1 MDRKSSSQVRQR
13 KANKQNAEQKQEPIL
28 NFEETHISVYDEQ
41 QFAGELLAKQFIDH
55 LIDEGAKVLYDHY
68 LQSKVAQHTTDTMF
82 TLIDDIIRLQFRK
95 QDNRF
100 NDHSE
105 LKEEKIPKN
114 HYDAHSA
121 YAINIDKKLINL
133 EDEQVDDLIQQPTSP
148 YRTQKTFN
156 STRSKLR
163 PMSSTI
169 TEELGK
175 TKRKKPEN
183 DLIPIP
189 EPEKTL
195 EDQLL
200 LNEEQKMRTIYNL
213 QLKELQKKKEQEK
226 LRQEEEKKIEE
237 FKKKARKDLDGKSYT
252 YDYNGQPI
260 FFNKKK
266 QIDQQPLV
274 CTVPFQIKSSKNKD
288 SKDEIIEADT
298 SKLTQEQKDDLE
310 KIKSIA
316 KSGNSNHVEKARRK
330 QSSNSQVS
338 NLDSSINRRRS
349 SIDSKWRMEEALKKK
364 ILNIPIEEGQEVPAK
379 QRTLKQNVQPAP
391 PKQAKKE
398 EIPDEVYNNGNM
410 RQTSMIPYMTIRD
423 GVKLTE
429 YQNGNEV
436 TKLPDEKPSTDQD
449 ENKKKQMTRNEYF
462 KLIEDSR
469 FQEPQFRQQQ
479 MSNSRGTFTQ
489 RGDLNSRENITQQ
502 EDIKSFEREEK
513 EFKKQRVASMLID
526 ENQNVNDLDE
536 ETQKEN
542 SVYQASVNGYKAD
555 HLVIK
560 DTQVKRKRISSQVDA
575 NTQYKYN
582 NINPNYFKNYVPNP
596 SFNNNKQETKN
607 QNKTKENNVDG
618 RYKRS
623 ITHDNPTQQQVQQ
636 KSQLENSKEQQKAD
650 TQGIVLPQIPAFQ
663 KKKQA
668 ILQDIFNQEQKRVS
682 SSKQRQRVKNN
693 SLTGGNA
700 VNNGIDMNNSNN
712 NNKLNITH
720 IDHFAQSKTKI
731 NNTAAAPKYLNNQ
744 KYLNKSVDIC
754 AGQKKHSTT
763 LVEQNLREKQA
774 ALLEKNRNIITFG
787 KKEELVQ
794 LLINE

>member
-13 KANKQNAEQKQEPIL
+13 KANKSNAEQKQEPIL
-28 NFEETHISVYDEQ
+28 NFEETHVSVYDEQ

-114 HYDAHSA
+114 HYDAHST
-121 YAINIDKKLINL
+121 YAINIDKKPINF
-133 EDEQVDDLIQQPTSP
+133 EDEQVEDPIQQPNSP

-163 PMSSTI
+163 PMSSSI
-169 TEELGK
+169 TEELGR

-195 EDQLL
+195 EDQFL

-213 QLKELQKKKEQEK
+213 QLKELQKKQEQEK

-237 FKKKARKDLDGKSYT
+237 FKKKVRKDLDGKSYT

-260 FFNKKK
+260 FFTKKK
-266 QIDQQPLV
+266 QIDQPPLV

-288 SKDEIIEADT
+288 SKDEIIEAGN

-338 NLDSSINRRRS
+338 NLDLSTNRRRS

-364 ILNIPIEEGQEVPAK
+364 ILNIPIEEGQEVPVK
-379 QRTLKQNVQPAP
+379 QRTLKYNVQPAQ
-391 PKQAKKE
+391 PKQTKKE

-410 RQTSMIPYMTIRD
+410 RQTSMIPYITVRD

-436 TKLPDEKPSTDQD
+436 TKLPDEKPSSDQD

-469 FQEPQFRQQQ
+469 FQEPQFRQQ

-489 RGDLNSRENITQQ
+489 RGDLNSRENINQY

-513 EFKKQRVASMLID
+513 QFKKQRVASMLLD
-526 ENQNVNDLDE
+526 QNQNVNDLDE

-542 SVYQASVNGYKAD
+542 SVYQASVNGYKND

-560 DTQVKRKRISSQVDA
+560 DTQVKRKRISSQVDT

-596 SFNNNKQETKN
+596 QLNNKPETQN
-607 QNKTKENNVDG
+607 QNKTKENNIDV
-618 RYKRS
+618 RFKRS
-623 ITHDNPTQQQVQQ
+623 VTHDNQALQQAQQ
-636 KSQLENSKEQQKAD
+636 KGQLKNNKEQQKGD
-650 TQGIVLPQIPAFQ
+650 TQGIILPQIPAFQ

-693 SLTGGNA
+693 SLIGGNA
-700 VNNGIDMNNSNN
+700 VNNGIEMNNSNN
-712 NNKLNITH
+712 NNKSH
-720 IDHFAQSKTKI
+720 IDHFAQTKTKI
-731 NNTAAAPKYLNNQ
+731 NNTAPKYLNNQ
-744 KYLNKSVDIC
+744 KYLNKSVDIN

-774 ALLEKNRNIITFG
+774 VLLEKNRNIITFG
-787 KKEELVQ
+787 KKEELIQ